1 MTTNERT
8 YTASKTRSNRPGW
21 SVAFTH
27 PLRRDAHGKYGL
39 KVRRGLGTTDAEEA
53 DRLVEQ
59 VNELLADRSWW
70 DIGRRDEAEQHFDRV
85 AVSAFFDSMELG
97 KISSI
102 DLRERAIPLPTY
114 EEDYARV
121 MLVGA
126 TGAGKTTLLRHLI
139 GADHKSDRF
148 PSTSTAKTTTADIET
163 ILAPGPY
170 EAVVTFMTQHEARA
184 AVEEC
189 LEQACGA
196 AVRGRDEMG
205 IAESLLEHP
214 EQRFRLSYPLGRWQQ
229 EVPEADSDD
238 LFGDEDSAP
247 ALPEEES
254 VSRDELRRNNQRLQG
269 YVMAVSEVAQTVED
283 EIALEHRRY
292 AEMENP
298 VRRQEWLEV
307 FGDALHGNEDFVR
320 VSRDIMGDIQERFT
334 LISDGVFAPS
344 AGEWPMTWSL
354 IEGDRSAFLKQVR
367 WFTSNHHEQFGR
379 LLTPLVDGI
388 RVKGPFAPAVSELRD
403 REWRLVLVDGEG
415 LGHSAKEVTSVST
428 RITERFPEVDMILLV
443 DNAESPMQAAPLE
456 LLRTAGRGGHGNKI
470 GVAFTH
476 VDQVKGDNLRNLE
489 QRRDHI
495 RASTRNAVNSL
506 RETEGAP
513 VAEVLERRLENAA
526 FFFGALDRPTSAL
539 KEPIIGEMLC
549 LLDEMQ
555 ASSERAAQVDAAPYY
570 RSAGLELALRDA
582 ADGFKRPWEGRL
594 GLRYDDGT
602 PREHWARIKALC
614 RRIARFGTNEYND
627 LRPVADLV
635 SQLQWAVSLWLDEP
649 EDWKGAPTDS
659 QKDEVIHGIRREV
672 FRRMHA
678 FANERL
684 VDSHRRGWEQAYVY
698 RGRGSSRHRARDVNR
713 IYGDAA
719 PAITST
725 RDADAEEFLDE
736 ILCIVD
742 DAVLDAGGLV
752 ASSVTR
758 GARRRALPWRVGVP
772 SAAAGPW

>member
-1 MTTNERT
+1 MNERT
-8 YTASKTRSNRPGW
+8 YTASKTRSDRPGW
-21 SVAFTH
+21 SITFTH
-27 PLRRDAHGKYGL
+27 PLRRDANGKYGL

-70 DIGRRDEAEQHFDRV
+70 DIGRREEAEQHFDRV
-85 AVSAFFDSMELG
+85 AVSAFFDGMELG

-102 DLRERAIPLPTY
+102 DLRERAIPLPSH
-114 EEDYARV
+114 EEDYAHV

-148 PSTSTAKTTTADIET
+148 PSTSTAKTTTADIEI

-170 EAVVTFMTQHEARA
+170 EAVVTFMTLHEARA

-196 AVRGRDEMG
+196 VVRGRDTMG

-229 EVPEADSDD
+229 EAPDEADRDD
-238 LFGDEDSAP
+238 LFGDEDSVT
-247 ALPEEES
+247 ALPAEES
-254 VSRDELRRNNQRLQG
+254 VSSDELRRNNQLLDD
-269 YVMAVSEVAQTVED
+269 YVTAVSDIAQAVED
-283 EIALEHRRY
+283 EIASEHRRY
-292 AEMENP
+292 TEMENP

-307 FGDALHGNEDFVR
+307 FGDALHENQDFLR
-320 VSRDIMGDIQERFT
+320 VSRNIIGDIQERFR
-334 LISDGVFAPS
+334 LISDGAFAP
-344 AGEWPMTWSL
+344 AVDEWPTTWSL
-354 IEGDRSAFLKQVR
+354 SEADRDVFLKQVR

-388 RVKGPFAPAVSELRD
+388 RVKGPFAPAVPELRD

-456 LLRTAGRGGHGNKI
+456 LLRAAGRGGHGNKV

-476 VDQVKGDNLRNLE
+476 VDQVRGDNLRNLG

-513 VAEVLERRLENAA
+513 VAEILERRLENAA
-526 FFFGALDRPTSAL
+526 FFLGALDRPTSAL
-539 KEPIIGEMLC
+539 REPIIDEMLC
-549 LLDEMQ
+549 MLDQMQ
-555 ASSERAAQVDAAPYY
+555 ASSKRAAQVDAAPNY

-602 PREHWARIKALC
+602 PKEHWARIKALC
-614 RRIARFGTNEYND
+614 RRIAYFGTNEYND
-627 LRPVADLV
+627 LRPAADLV
-635 SQLQWAVSLWLDEP
+635 SQLQWAVSRWLDEP
-649 EDWKGAPTDS
+649 AGWSREPTDS
-659 QKDEVIHGIRREV
+659 ERDEVIDGIRREV
-672 FRRMHA
+672 FGRMHS

-684 VDSHRRGWEQAYVY
+684 IESHPREWQQAY
-698 RGRGSSRHRARDVNR
+698 RFKGRGSSRERAREVIG

-736 ILCIVD
+736 VLRIVN
-742 DAVLDAGGLV
+742 DAVIYAGGSV
-752 ASSVTR
+752 A
-758 GARRRALPWRVGVP
+758 
-772 SAAAGPW
+772 